1 MSTMRAL
8 VLTGPGRAEVQEVPV
23 PTPGPGDVVVDVTR
37 VGICGTDEELFSGE
51 MAYLHSG
58 RAWYPLRPGH
68 EWCGVVRAVGE
79 GVDASWVGRRVT
91 GHTMLWCGH
100 CDRCLDGRRH
110 ICREIIEVGVSLGF
124 DGALAERLRVPAE
137 SLLALPDEVDD
148 TAGALV
154 EPGGNAWR
162 CAAAAHARPG
172 ARILVWGSGSIGRLV
187 AAFAAAEGAEVHL
200 VGRRERSLDGV
211 ASFGVTAAWTEDA
224 IPDLP
229 FHAVVD
235 ATNDPTVPAR
245 AAARVEPGGRVVL
258 IGLAG
263 RPSLVDTRDLV
274 LRDVSAIGILSG
286 SPGLAE
292 TIRHYADGTVDP
304 RPLVAA
310 TIGLEELPGVLAG
323 TDTGSTGPKIHC
335 DPRPQQG
342 SVDEGGT

>member
-1 MSTMRAL
+1 MDTMRAL
-8 VLTGPGRAEVQEVPV
+8 VLTGPGRAEVQAVPI
-23 PTPGPGDVVVDVTR
+23 PRPGRGDVVVDVAR
-37 VGICGTDEELFSGE
+37 VGICGTDEELFRGD
-51 MAYLHSG
+51 MAYLHTG
-58 RAWYPLRPGH
+58 RSRYPLRPGH
-68 EWCGVVRAVGE
+68 EWCGVVREVGA
-79 GVDASWVGRRVT
+79 GVDAAWVGRRVT
-91 GHTMLWCGH
+91 GHTMLWCGR

-110 ICREIIEVGVSLGF
+110 VCREMVEVGVALGF

-137 SLLALPDEVDD
+137 SLLALPDAVDD
-148 TAGALV
+148 AAGALV

-200 VGRRERSLDGV
+200 VGRRETSLEGV
-211 ASFGVTAAWTEDA
+211 AAFGVTAAWTQDE

-235 ATNDPTVPAR
+235 ATNDPSVPAR
-245 AAARVEPGGRVVL
+245 AVASVEPGGRVVL

-263 RPSLVDTRDLV
+263 SPSRIDTRDLV
-274 LRDVSAIGILSG
+274 LRDVSAVGILGG

-310 TIGLEELPGVLAG
+310 TVSLEAIPDVLAG
-323 TDTGSTGPKIHC
+323 TFPGPRGPKIHC
-335 DPRPQQG
+335 DPRPERANGG
-342 SVDEGGT
+342 SPA